1 MKQLTA
7 ISLALCFFL
16 NSCTHFEEIVIKS
29 DEKRLAVFAMI
40 HPGDSIHVSVAALL
54 PIGKNVSST
63 FSPSQTSV
71 IIKNLNDGSEIPLP
85 YLGRNGIFGI
95 SQKAYKVETGVTY
108 KILVNSISFPS
119 LTATTT
125 VPSSGQLLNPKSLK
139 ASTFYDESYG
149 GYLFSLK
156 GSWKSQNAQAGYLLM
171 HRYKELN
178 RVFTKIIP
186 QTEIINVNGEFTF
199 NSKDNYFPSSD
210 SYQRPDALNEIILA
224 TLNPDLVKFFNAY
237 NVYYNIDDYVLN
249 GYGLAALAGYKGIIP
264 KFNNIEGGYG
274 VFGACILSAPENIN
288 VIYPKK

>member
-1 MKQLTA
+1 MKQLTV
-7 ISLALCFFL
+7 ISLALCFL
-16 NSCTHFEEIVIKS
+16 LHSCTHFEEIVIKT

-40 HPGDSIHVSVAALL
+40 HPGDSIHVSVGALL
-54 PIGKNVSST
+54 PIGTQVSSI

-71 IIKNLNDGSEIPLP
+71 IIRNLNNGSEIPLS
-85 YLGRNGIFGI
+85 YLGRDGIFGT
-95 SQKAYKVETGVTY
+95 SQKNYKIDAGVTY
-108 KILVNSISFPS
+108 KILVNSIDYPS

-125 VPSSGQLLNPKSLK
+125 VPSSGQLLSRESLK
-139 ASTFYDESYG
+139 ASTFYNESYG
-149 GYLFSLK
+149 GYMFNLL
-156 GSWKSQNAQAGYLLM
+156 GSWKSDNNQSGYLLM
-171 HRYKELN
+171 HRYKDGN
-178 RVFTKIIP
+178 RFFTKLIP
-186 QTEIINVNGEFTF
+186 QTEIININGEFTF
-199 NSKDNYFPSSD
+199 NSKDNYFPSGD

-274 VFGACILSAPENIN
+274 VFGACILSAPEDIN